1 MAKDNLV
8 IQTVV
13 GINDLKE
20 GMTINAYNGFHP
32 KFKAADEKTCQWL
45 RHNFKNVT
53 AKIERSGKTYDV
65 KIDQIQQGDALLK
78 LHHFPNELRKLTIVT
93 DRLIKELKSRGFS
106 RFHVDQPTSS
116 LSVEQRD
123 IAKVNQ
129 MIQNIKKG
137 AQQRDKGKVVV
148 EDLLDRA
155 RDGDLNTAEIVNF
168 IKDVSQDPAMDA
180 VSAMVGLKE
189 SDQTYAHCIDV
200 GAIFLTVY
208 YDVMKKHNRKS
219 IFKNNQEAMFS
230 SFLHDI
236 GKSRIP
242 KDILDST
249 IRFDRDSEEMKQMF
263 NHPVYGRE
271 ILEKMKMP
279 DYVINMAHYHHV
291 KAETTMA
298 SSYPKVVSYDEV
310 LYETRLMSI
319 IDVYQALVGKRSYKK
334 SWTPPAAIR
343 YIDTL
348 AGVEYDFDAWD
359 DFLNIMGRYP
369 IGSLVELS
377 DQSIAFVV
385 SVPEDDLY
393 KPGVVRVR
401 NSGGGDIDDHSL
413 LNLADS
419 DITIEKDLDS
429 TEIFGTQGLEVFS
442 GIQLL

>member
-1 MAKDNLV
+1 MANDDLAIQSLV
-8 IQTVV
+8 SID
-13 GINDLKE
+13 DLKE
-20 GMTINAYNGFHP
+20 KMTIISYNGFHP
-32 KFKAADEKTCQWL
+32 KFKATDEKTCQWL
-45 RHNFKNVT
+45 KHNFKKTSVQ
-53 AKIERSGKTYDV
+53 IERQGKSQKV
-65 KIDQIQQGDALLK
+65 GIEQIEPGDALQKLYDFPAELK
-78 LHHFPNELRKLTIVT
+78 KLTIVT
-93 DRLIKELKSRGFS
+93 DRLIKELRSRGFQ
-106 RFHVDQPTSS
+106 RFLVSQPASS
-116 LSVEQRD
+116 LSVGQRE
-123 IAKVNQ
+123 IVKVNH
-129 MIQNIKKG
+129 MIQNLKKG
-137 AQQRDKGKVVV
+137 AQQRDKGKKVV
-148 EDLLDRA
+148 EDLLDHA
-155 RDGDLNTAEIVNF
+155 RGGDLDTGEIVSF
-168 IKDVSQDPAMDA
+168 IKDISQDPALDA

-219 IFKNNQEAMFS
+219 IFKNNQEAMFA

-236 GKSRIP
+236 GKSKVP

-263 NHPVYGRE
+263 NHPVYGKD
-271 ILEKMKMP
+271 ILEQMKMP
-279 DYVINMAHYHHV
+279 DYIVNMAHYHHV

-298 SSYPKVVSYDEV
+298 SSYPEVKSYDEV
-310 LYETRLMSI
+310 LYETKLISI

-348 AGVEYDFDAWD
+348 AGVEYDFDAWE
-359 DFLNIMGRYP
+359 DFLNIIGRYP
-369 IGSLVELS
+369 IGSLVELN
-377 DQSIAFVV
+377 DQSSAFVV
-385 SVPEDDLY
+385 SVPEGDLD

-401 NSGGGDIDDHSL
+401 SADGSDIEDYTL

-442 GIQLL
+442 GIQLI